1 MIYRENSGVV
11 PFPLLG
17 GVVAAP
23 QMGGGRAIPE
33 RYLFLFRHHH
43 LLPYHL
49 SPYSTGEGSVL
60 TVPQSGVGQHQG
72 PSRPRPYDTQP
83 PSTHTGY
90 GLCKTMIFS
99 NSRTR
104 TGSTIKSELG
114 EHKHIKLLDRIQR
127 RYKTS

>member
-1 MIYRENSGVV
+1 
-11 PFPLLG
+11 
-17 GVVAAP
+17 
-23 QMGGGRAIPE
+23 MGGDSAVPE
-33 RYLFLFRHHH
+33 RYIILLRHHH
-43 LLPYHL
+43 LLRHDL
-49 SPYSTGEGSVL
+49 SPYPTGEGSAL

-127 RYKTS
+127 RCRASP